1 MTIAFATSELTPI
14 AKVGGLG
21 DVAGALPKALAHLG
35 LNVFVIMPHYDTIDA
50 KKYPITDTGHSV
62 TVRALGSDHVVK
74 IHQTVIPGSEVT
86 VYLLENTDFLTGG
99 GVYFE
104 KSAMV
109 GSFKEIERFLFF
121 SMAVLPALAAL
132 GIEPDVL
139 HCQDWHTGMLPTFAK
154 MAGGHTKTLFTIHNL
169 ANQGKW
175 DATEV
180 LNFVGLTA
188 KDHPSLTQRDQYDDI
203 NLIQQGILNADLVNT
218 VSPSYAE
225 EILTHEYGYGLEG
238 DLANRGNQLS
248 GIVNG
253 IDVSRFNPATDED
266 IPQTYTVTTADAG
279 KAAAKALLQKKSG
292 LPVDPNIPVFG
303 FVGRL
308 TNQKGTELLP
318 ELIDQF
324 LATGAQL
331 ILLGTGDP
339 ALEQQMQDMAAEAPR
354 QIVTTIGFDA
364 SLAQLIYAGSDF
376 FLMPSQFEPCGLGQ
390 MIAMRY
396 GTPPIVRAT
405 GGLRDTVQEF
415 NAATGQG
422 TGFVFRDFTSEAFWV
437 EITRALEVFKQPTAY
452 ATLRTNDMTQDFSWD
467 TSAKH
472 YLTLYER
479 LGQHIGAT

>member
-1 MTIAFATSELTPI
+1 MTVAFATSELTPI

-35 LNVFVIMPHYDTIDA
+35 VNVCVIMPHYDTIDA
-50 KKYPITDTGHSV
+50 AKYPITDTGKKVS
-62 TVRALGSDHVVK
+62 VRAGGQDYVVT
-74 IHQTVIPGSEVT
+74 INQTTIPGSEVP

-109 GSFKEIERFLFF
+109 NSFQEIERFLFF

-154 MAGGHTKTLFTIHNL
+154 IAGGHTKTLFTIHNL

-175 DATEV
+175 DATEI
-180 LNFVGLTA
+180 LSFIGLTVEH
-188 KDHPSLTQRDQYDDI
+188 HPNLALRDKHDDI
-203 NLIQQGILNADLVNT
+203 NLIQQGILSADLVNT

-225 EILTHEYGYGLEG
+225 EILTNEYGYGLEG
-238 DLANRGNQLS
+238 DLTNRGQQLS
-248 GIVNG
+248 GILNG
-253 IDVSRFNPATDED
+253 IDVGRFNPATDKD
-266 IPQTYTVTTADAG
+266 IPQAYTATTADTG
-279 KAAAKALLQKKSG
+279 KAAAKALLQEKSG
-292 LPVDPNIPVFG
+292 LPVNSATAVFG

-318 ELIDQF
+318 GLIDRF

-339 ALEQQMQDMAAEAPR
+339 VLETQMQGMAAKAPE

-364 SLAQLIYAGSDF
+364 ALAQLIYAGSDF

-415 NAATGQG
+415 DAATGQG
-422 TGFVFRDFTSEAFWV
+422 TGFVFKDFTSEAFWV
-437 EITRALEVFKQPTAY
+437 EIARALEVFKQPTAY
-452 ATLRTNDMTQDFSWD
+452 ATLKTNDMTQDFSWD

-472 YLTLYER
+472 YVTLYER
-479 LGQHIGAT
+479 LGQHMGAT